1 MTDEPAQPGRMLD
14 LIRSKSF
21 EGRKALV
28 DELRREPTPRSVAM
42 LIEMLNDESW
52 SLREL
57 AVSAL
62 ATTPEKLSGPP
73 LMDVVVNGLWYS
85 RAAAARALGRLGY
98 LDALPRLLS
107 LLGESNRTI
116 TDDAV
121 RALIDMARRGRAV
134 AVARGIVSL
143 DRDAEAALV
152 LLERLDPDSGR
163 KVRILV
169 AREEISS
176 PVKEWLRS
184 DDPDPE
190 VLAAEHLHVT
200 DDEMDVTW
208 ESISGPVGG

>member
-107 LLGESNRTI
+107 LLTETNRTI

-184 DDPDPE
+184 DDPDPG

>member
-107 LLGESNRTI
+107 LLTETNRTI

>member
-28 DELRREPTPRSVAM
+28 DELRREPTPRSTAM

-57 AVSAL
+57 AVKAL
-62 ATTPEKLSGPP
+62 AETPEKLAGPP
-73 LMDVVVNGLWYS
+73 LIDVVDNGLWYS

-98 LDALPRLLS
+98 LEALPRLLA
-107 LLGESNRTI
+107 LLDESNRTI
-116 TDDAV
+116 ADEAV
-121 RALIDMARRGRAV
+121 RALLDMARKGRAV
-134 AVARGIVSL
+134 AVARGIVSRG
-143 DRDAEAALV
+143 RDADAALD

-163 KVRILV
+163 KIRILV
-169 AREEISS
+169 AREEVSS
-176 PVKEWLRS
+176 PVKEWLRTES
-184 DDPDPE
+184 PDPG
-190 VLAAEHLHVT
+190 VLAQEHLRVT

-208 ESISGPVGG
+208 ERISGPVGG